1 MIAACGGT
9 TSSPPAAAPIQ
20 HVRITVGNVART
32 YRLYVPAGL
41 PAGRAVPL
49 VIVLHAALD
58 TADQT
63 AAITG
68 FDDIASAHDAIA
80 VYPQGIGG
88 TWNAGICCG
97 YAMNYQVDDMDFIR
111 AVITRVEGTFRIDRT
126 RVYAVGVS
134 NGAILAYALA
144 CSMADRIV
152 AIASVA
158 GTMALNGC
166 NPTEPVS
173 VLEIHG
179 TNDVLVPY
187 QGGPLYPEPQETIP
201 SSQALAARWGALD
214 SCASGPAQ
222 VRQDPVTTESWSQC
236 DAGSAV
242 TLVTIEG
249 GTHVWYA
256 PGLGPTDGAVD
267 ATQLAASFLFQHAR
281 TNAQ

>member
-1 MIAACGGT
+1 M
-9 TSSPPAAAPIQ
+9 
-20 HVRITVGNVART
+20 
-32 YRLYVPAGL
+32 YVPAGL
-41 PAGRAVPL
+41 PVGRTVPL
-49 VIVLHAALD
+49 VLVLHAALD

-68 FDDIASAHDAIA
+68 FDDIASAHQAIV

-97 YAMNYQVDDMDFIR
+97 YAMNYQIDDVDFIR
-111 AVITRVEGTFRIDRT
+111 AVITKVEGTYRIDRT

-134 NGAILAYALA
+134 NGAILAYKLA
-144 CSMADRIV
+144 CSMADQIV

-166 NPTEPVS
+166 NPTQAVS
-173 VLEIHG
+173 ILEIHG

-187 QGGPLYPEPQETIP
+187 QGGPLTPEPEETIP
-201 SSQALAARWGALD
+201 SSQLLAARWGALD
-214 SCASGPAQ
+214 RCTAGPGH
-222 VRQDPVTTESWSQC
+222 VINGPVTTETWSQC
-236 DAGSAV
+236 AAATAV

-267 ATQLAASFLFQHAR
+267 ATQLVASFVFQHAR
-281 TNAQ
+281 AAGQ